1 MATKRYTV
9 EIELTGDAV
18 DELTPL
24 HVVNLV
30 WTQLDGDLDD
40 RPNPLRCTDVGMTL
54 RDAPQPAGR
63 WAAPTDY
70 SPDAVDV
77 DADGLIQPAQPDYVR
92 PPLYNGDT
100 E

>member
-30 WTQLDGDLDD
+30 WTQLDGNLDD
-40 RPNPLRCTDVGMTL
+40 RPNPLRCTDVGMNL
-54 RDAPQPAGR
+54 RDAPQPADR
-63 WAAPTDY
+63 RATPTNY
-70 SPDAVDV
+70 SPDAVDT
-77 DADGLIQPAQPDYVR
+77 DKDGRINPV
-92 PPLYNGDT
+92 
-100 E
+100 EW

>member
-40 RPNPLRCTDVGMTL
+40 RPNPLRCTDVGMNL
-54 RDAPQPAGR
+54 RDVTWPADR
-63 WAAPTDY
+63 RATPANY

>member
-1 MATKRYTV
+1 VTWPADRRAT
-9 EIELTGDAV
+9 
-18 DELTPL
+18 
-24 HVVNLV
+24 
-30 WTQLDGDLDD
+30 
-40 RPNPLRCTDVGMTL
+40 
-54 RDAPQPAGR
+54 PAN
-63 WAAPTDY
+63 Y